1 MIDRQF
7 PVFGYLLLSPN
18 PTKKTWQLRDFADDA
33 ANHLLAKDPNFKPSD
48 SSMWQDNAPP
58 TDTLDPT
65 SGVPLGAADDKLQH
79 LSKDARQKAWEH
91 DSLSLARDVSA
102 IAKMHEKVVKNE
114 KSQRLQRIA
123 HVRSEN
129 IVGGSVVTHHM
140 EQHAKHTAGTEA
152 DLINVTEQAAA
163 TCCHFLSTEIL

>member
-1 MIDRQF
+1 
-7 PVFGYLLLSPN
+7 
-18 PTKKTWQLRDFADDA
+18 
-33 ANHLLAKDPNFKPSD
+33 
-48 SSMWQDNAPP
+48 MWQDHAPP
-58 TDTLDPT
+58 TDQLDPT
-65 SGVPLGAADDKLQH
+65 TSVPLGAADDKLQN

-129 IVGGSVVTHHM
+129 IVGGSVVTHYM
-140 EQHAKHTAGTEA
+140 EQRAKHTGGAES
-152 DLINVTEQAAA
+152 DLINVTEQAGA
-163 TCCHFLSTEIL
+163 TCCYLSARGNPLTLRLS